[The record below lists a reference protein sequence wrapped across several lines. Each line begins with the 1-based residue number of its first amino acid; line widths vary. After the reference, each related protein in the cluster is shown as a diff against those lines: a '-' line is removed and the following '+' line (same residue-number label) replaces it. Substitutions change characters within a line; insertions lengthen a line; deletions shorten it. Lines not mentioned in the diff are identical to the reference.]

1 MSWLD
6 GFYYDST
13 SHIYYYNGEEI
24 PSVTRLIV
32 NEDEFKYVKKEKII
46 EGTNRHKAIEN
57 YLKYNQIDGEYESFI
72 EKFSETLVVLTKL
85 FGKLLYV
92 ETPIYAEHKGV
103 LFAGTPDI
111 VLEDA
116 IVDLKSSLSHQKY
129 YALQLQG
136 YGILVKNNYK
146 IRSKNHIIFAEV
158 GGVFRYKNIY
168 NEEAKE
174 VFEYCLKKYDCERL
188 IKLYYQGEDYV

>member
-6 GFYYDST
+6 EFYFDEET
-13 SHIYYYNGEEI
+13 HQYYYNGELI
-24 PSVTRLIV
+24 PSVTRLIA
-32 NEDEFKYVKKEKII
+32 NEEEFRYVQKEKIK

-57 YLKYNQIDGEYESFI
+57 YLKYNQIDEKYEEYI
-72 EKFSETLVVLTKL
+72 EKFSETLVVLTEL

-146 IRSKNHIIFAEV
+146 IRSKNHIILAEV

-168 NEEAKE
+168 NEDAKE
-174 VFEYCLKKYDCERL
+174 VFEYCLKKYDCEKH
-188 IKLYYQGEDYV
+188 IKLYYKGEDYV